1 MDKNPIQS
9 LAKAFDNAYDKLVR
23 DSHVDMSFSGSTVIV
38 CYFLQ
43 NRLFCCNVGDSRAIV
58 GKHQQKDNKWQGI
71 PLSTDHKPSI
81 PSEAERIRKCKG
93 RVEAYKDEFG
103 E

>member
-1 MDKNPIQS
+1 MSDFVKTTLPECISKVKNIEKNPGHV
-9 LAKAFDNAYDKLVR
+9 LGKAFESAYEKLLK

-43 NRLFCCNVGDSRAIV
+43 NRLFCCNVGDSRAIM
-58 GKHQQKDNKWQGI
+58 GKQKDNKWTAI

-81 PSEAERIRKCKG
+81 PS
-93 RVEAYKDEFG
+93 
-103 E
+103 